1 MVDKKKAVKNGLTVA
16 TIYQQLSEKL
26 KDASEAT
33 TITINE
39 KEYSVNVG
47 NSAKNTLTRDDLK
60 KVKLNRNSKWKRKRS
75 YIGSGSELQK

>member
-1 MVDKKKAVKNGLTVA
+1 MDLTVA

-47 NSAKNTLTRDDLK
+47 NSAKNTLTRNDLK
-60 KVKLNRNSKWKRKRS
+60 KVKLDRNSKWKRKRS
-75 YIGSGSELQK
+75 YAG

>member
-1 MVDKKKAVKNGLTVA
+1 MDLTVA

-60 KVKLNRNSKWKRKRS
+60 KVKLDRNSKWKRKRS

>member
-1 MVDKKKAVKNGLTVA
+1 MDLTVA

-60 KVKLNRNSKWKRKRS
+60 KVKLDRNGKWKRKRS
-75 YIGSGSELQK
+75 YAGSGSELQK

>member
-39 KEYSVNVG
+39 KEYS
-47 NSAKNTLTRDDLK
+47 NSLK
-60 KVKLNRNSKWKRKRS
+60 DVQSKK
-75 YIGSGSELQK
+75 ELILDERI